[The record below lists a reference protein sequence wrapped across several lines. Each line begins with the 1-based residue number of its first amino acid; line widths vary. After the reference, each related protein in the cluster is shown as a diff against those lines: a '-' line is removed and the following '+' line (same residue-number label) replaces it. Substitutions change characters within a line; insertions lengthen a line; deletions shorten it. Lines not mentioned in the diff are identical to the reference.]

1 MDGSRLKEIRKDH
14 DDTQATLAAKL
25 GFSTATIRKW
35 EQGISAPHLDTICR
49 ICRLYHVTSD
59 YLLGLS
65 DEDPLLQ
72 RERREKLTEVGKA
85 SLRLFETFLLEQESR
100 K

>member
-14 DDTQATLAAKL
+14 NDTQEMLAAKL
-25 GFSTATIRKW
+25 GFSLATVRKW
-35 EQGISAPHLDTICR
+35 EQGLSEPNLDTICR
-49 ICRLYHVTSD
+49 ICRMYHITSD

-72 RERREKLTEVGKA
+72 QERQEKLSEAGRV
-85 SLRLFETFLLEQESR
+85 SLRLFETFLLEQENR